1 MDSALSGAALS
12 AVRDGSVVVGTAG
25 SVSAR
30 GSVGFNTQRRDEQQV
45 QRLLVLNGHQASVH
59 LTESTPIQWVDFALP
74 FNAGGG
80 AGGAVPLPSTGAVG
94 NANPG
99 WAVPRNGVIE
109 QTRGFTVTP
118 HWPGGQQPVRV
129 ELRAQGSGASDS
141 NNAFT
146 QGQAHTQGQTQAQ
159 VLSTVSVGLGQWLT
173 VARSGAATQRQERG
187 VISSRSAEAQSTRE
201 LQLRVDLAP

>member
-1 MDSALSGAALS
+1 MDSVLSGSAMS

-30 GSVGFNTQRRDEQQV
+30 GSVGFSTQRRDEQQV

-80 AGGAVPLPSTGAVG
+80 AGGAVPLPAAGVGA
-94 NANPG
+94 NSNPG
-99 WAVPRNGVIE
+99 WAAPRHGVIE

-129 ELRAQGSGASDS
+129 ELRAQGRGASD
-141 NNAFT
+141 NNAFS

-187 VISSRSAEAQSTRE
+187 VISSRSAETQSTRE
-201 LQLRVDLAP
+201 LQLRVELAP